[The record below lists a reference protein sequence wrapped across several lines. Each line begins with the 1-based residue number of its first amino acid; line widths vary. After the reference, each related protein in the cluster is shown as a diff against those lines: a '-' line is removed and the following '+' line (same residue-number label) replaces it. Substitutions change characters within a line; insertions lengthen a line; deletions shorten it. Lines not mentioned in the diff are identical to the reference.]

1 MTEKVV
7 LGTFIYLAI
16 GFGIG
21 MFLDTVYD
29 IDIPIGSTFFWPII
43 IMFVAILDVINLTRS
58 LIKPYRNRRYIWKD

>member
-7 LGTFIYLAI
+7 LGTFIFLVYLAI

-29 IDIPIGSTFFWPII
+29 IDVPIGSMFFWPII
-43 IMFVAILDVINLTRS
+43 VIFVAILDVIKLTRS
-58 LIKPYRNRRYIWKD
+58 LIKTILK

>member
-7 LGTFIYLAI
+7 LGTFIFFIYLAI

-29 IDIPIGSTFFWPII
+29 IDIPIGSMFFWPII
-43 IMFVAILDVINLTRS
+43 VMFVAILDVIKLTRS
-58 LIKPYRNRRYIWKD
+58 LIKTIQK